1 MPNHFYKIDDTGL
14 ITEAADWEFPES
26 SYSEEEIL
34 HGYDGKL
41 YFKSRL
47 PESVSEDT
55 TNTARISEIFKA
67 LDTIDAKSA
76 RSLRAVVAGTAT
88 SEDRKA
94 LEALE
99 LQAQELRE
107 ELSTLTTEA
116 TN

>member
-55 TNTARISEIFKA
+55 NTARISEILKA

-107 ELSTLTTEA
+107 EMASLKDVA
-116 TN
+116 